1 MDPIQEAI
9 TEINSRAPGA
19 SFSYNEIAQKYGIN
33 RRTLARRHQGQ
44 SQPHAIAHQKLHPQR
59 ELELVQYIKTLTERR
74 TPPSRRMIR
83 NFASTLA
90 GGEVSESWVTRF
102 MNRNSTHLVS
112 RWQEPMDQD
121 RHKADSEA
129 KYNLYFELL
138 HDKMKEYDV
147 QPSHIFNMDE
157 KGFMLGVL
165 GRSKRIF
172 DKKLYNKGAVTAAVQ
187 DGSREWITVL
197 ACISSDGTALSPAI
211 IFQSDSSD
219 LQSSWVD
226 SINPEKHSV
235 FVSSS
240 PTGWSNND
248 IGLAW
253 LKEVFERE
261 TSRYARTGYRL
272 LLLDG
277 HASHV
282 TMDFINYCDSHKIL
296 LAVFPPHATYTL

>member
-33 RRTLARRHQGQ
+33 RH
-44 SQPHAIAHQKLHPQR
+44 
-59 ELELVQYIKTLTERR
+59 
-74 TPPSRRMIR
+74 
-83 NFASTLA
+83 
-90 GGEVSESWVTRF
+90 
-102 MNRNSTHLVS
+102 
-112 RWQEPMDQD
+112 
-121 RHKADSEA
+121 
-129 KYNLYFELL
+129 
-138 HDKMKEYDV
+138 
-147 QPSHIFNMDE
+147 E

-172 DKKLYNKGAVTAAVQ
+172 DKKLYNKGAVTAAMQ

-219 LQSSWVD
+219 LQLSWVD
-226 SINPEKHSV
+226 LIDLEKHSV

-240 PTGWSNND
+240 PTSWSNND

-296 LAVFPPHATYTL
+296 LAVFPPHATHTLQPLDVGMFSPLGAAYSTQLENYLFENQNTSPIRKGDFFSFF